1 VRTWAIVGALA
12 ALAIAA
18 VVDALPDDAARDK
31 EPTRAE
37 ARLSEPR
44 AGSARRMDAAGVL
57 YYTDEFCR
65 LRALRLPAF
74 EPVEAPEWDGCGFSL
89 SPDGRS
95 VVGAGIVW
103 QRQGDLR
110 AAGVSD
116 LVYVVSDSRGWEY
129 RVSGEA
135 PAFKPDGALTFVR
148 GHDIVELTPSCRPL
162 SPRLSCERVLLTGRD
177 LLEPLREDPNAARDP
192 AALETASVKATAWL
206 TQTRLVAA
214 LAFDGADEELI
225 AVYEGKTLIRTIT
238 GFGGRVAELLASP
251 RRSYAAARLER
262 PSGFVLLDRAGQPF
276 VLTEVRRD
284 VHGRPPFTGGH
295 ALAWSPD
302 DAWTAIARRDSVVFF
317 RMGVGSPAAVRMA
330 LVARDLAWTEDG
342 RETPAPDHQAAG

>member
-1 VRTWAIVGALA
+1 VRTWAILGALA

-18 VVDALPDDAARDK
+18 VVDALPDDLAGDEEPARV
-31 EPTRAE
+31 E
-37 ARLSEPR
+37 ARLSEVR
-44 AGSARRMDAAGVL
+44 AASARRMDAAGVL
-57 YYTDEFCR
+57 YYTDELCR

-74 EPVEAPEWDGCGFSL
+74 QPVEAPEWDGCDFSL
-89 SPDGRS
+89 APDGRS

-135 PAFKPDGALTFVR
+135 PAFTPDGALTFVR
-148 GHDIVELTPSCRPL
+148 GHDIVELTPFCRPR
-162 SPRLSCERVLLTGRD
+162 SPRPSCERVLLRGRD
-177 LLEPLREDPNAARDP
+177 LLEPLREDPNATRNP

-214 LAFDGADEELI
+214 LAFDGPEEELI
-225 AVYEGKTLIRTIT
+225 AVYEGKTLVRTIT
-238 GFGGRVAELLASP
+238 GFGGRVAELFVSP

-302 DAWTAIARRDSVVFF
+302 DAWTAIAGLDSVVFF
-317 RMGVGSPAAVRMA
+317 RMRSGSPAAVHVE
-330 LVARDLAWTEDG
+330 LIARDLAWTEDG